1 MAGGDGGHC
10 RFVSLALNASRRS
23 LLALAALVLGI
34 TAASTW
40 WAGRH
45 EALIGRHVAA
55 LAGPGDIRMLSSDTC
70 GLCVVARNWLQQNA
84 VAFSECSIER
94 DAACRAAF
102 VASRSPGTPVLLVR
116 QQTQVGFNPERLQAA
131 LQQR

>member
-1 MAGGDGGHC
+1 
-10 RFVSLALNASRRS
+10 VSLPLSASRRS
-23 LLALAALVLGI
+23 LVALAALVLGI

-45 EALIGRHVAA
+45 EAQIGRQVAA
-55 LAGPGDIRMLSSDTC
+55 LAKPGDIRMLSSDTC
-70 GLCVVARNWLQQNA
+70 GLCVVARKWLQQHA

-102 VASRSPGTPVLLVR
+102 EVSRSPGTPVLLVR
-116 QQTQVGFNPERLQAA
+116 RQTQVGFNAERLQAA
-131 LQQR
+131 LQPH